1 MKLHWASGFLLGLIV
16 RSVDANAESHIPFA
30 TDSSHIEPETEG
42 PIDPEAY
49 LWQARPHGGKLLP
62 RNQFTTHCS
71 SMTEGSRCE
80 YANDGLA
87 ETHWVSGYH
96 SVHETDELVL
106 DLHKVRNVNGIS
118 MRPLMGEEDRG
129 QIAKHEVYVSVDRAA
144 WTKVAYGTWGWN
156 KSPKMSAFEAIQAR
170 YVKLRAT
177 SEAPPPRHPSHQY
190 PDAVTKIVDVNVY
203 TTNAVLPHEP
213 SKGLWGPTL
222 DLPITAAAGAHGF
235 GAKGHHNIMLWS
247 AWTDDRF
254 FASPGGKTFTATW
267 DPYLQDIV
275 QTNVTNT
282 YHDIFCPGISM
293 DIDGNIVVSG
303 GADSQKTSI
312 YDGSDWIPGG
322 DMNLHRGY
330 HSSTTLSDGKIF
342 AIGGS
347 WSGGSNMPKDGEVYD
362 PATKR
367 WRILPNIKADV
378 IHTVDI
384 PLRNDNHA
392 WLFGWK
398 NGSVFH
404 AGPSKRMFWFDTHG
418 DGNVKRATLRLNDQ
432 DSTSGNAV
440 MFDAVRGKIV
450 AFGGQE
456 YYDGS
461 FGHRNAH
468 RITIKEPF
476 KRPLVDEAGLNGTDG
491 IKGAGGMYNQRV
503 YHTSV
508 VLPDGTVFITG
519 GEIYGV
525 PFNEDE
531 RDVQLTPEI
540 YHPEWDVFLPLKQNN
555 IVRVY
560 HSLSILLPDATV
572 LNGGSG
578 LCGNC
583 TANHYDAQ
591 IFTPPYLLREDGTPA
606 ERPSKP
612 EIVNNQYRV
621 QVGAKLAFQTDAD
634 IRNASLIRLGTVSH
648 TVNTDQ
654 RRIPLSFTR
663 STEPVNGRAV
673 FHAAIPHDPGIALPG
688 YYMLFV
694 MNDRG
699 VPSHAAT
706 VKVELPRTSHTSPE
720 TEQLLTVEEEKE
732 EEDLADVEKPEADY
746 DMEMDEKEAQG
757 IMNALFAATRKFW
770 SSRLSGLVYQG

>member
-1 MKLHWASGFLLGLIV
+1 MKLHWASGLLLGLV
-16 RSVDANAESHIPFA
+16 APCVDANAKSHSAESHIPFA
-30 TDSSHIEPETEG
+30 IDSSHIEPETFG
-42 PIDPEAY
+42 PVDPEAY
-49 LWQARPHGGKLLP
+49 LWQARPRNGKLLP
-62 RNQFTTHCS
+62 RDQFTAHCS
-71 SMTEGSRCE
+71 SVANGSRCE

-87 ETHWVSGYH
+87 QTHWASEPL
-96 SVHETDELVL
+96 SVDKPDVLVL
-106 DLHKVRNVNGIS
+106 DLHEVRNVNGIS
-118 MRPLMGEEDRG
+118 MRPLLGEEDRG
-129 QIAKHEVYVSVDRAA
+129 QIAKHEVWVSKNERA

-156 KSPKMSAFEAIQAR
+156 KSPKMSAFEAIEAR
-170 YVKLRAT
+170 FVKIMAT
-177 SEAPPPRHPSHQY
+177 SEAPPPKHPSQKY

-203 TTNAVLPHEP
+203 TTNAVLPDEP
-213 SKGLWGPTL
+213 SKGVWGPTL
-222 DLPITAAAGAHGF
+222 DMPITAAAGAHGF
-235 GAKGHHNIMLWS
+235 GSKGRHNIMLWS

-267 DPYLQDIV
+267 DPYLEDII

-282 YHDIFCPGISM
+282 HHDMFCPGISM
-293 DIDGNIVVSG
+293 DGEGHIVVSG

-312 YDGSDWIPGG
+312 YDGSEWIPGG

-330 HSSTTLSDGKIF
+330 HASTTLSDGKIF

-347 WSGGSNMPKDGEVYD
+347 WSGGSNSPKDGEVYD
-362 PATKR
+362 PATQR

-398 NGSVFH
+398 KGTVFH
-404 AGPSKRMFWFDTHG
+404 AGPSKTMFWFDTHG
-418 DGNVKRATLRLNDQ
+418 NGTVKKATLRLNDH

-440 MFDAVRGKIV
+440 MFDAVAGKILT
-450 AFGGQE
+450 FGGQE

-461 FGHRNAH
+461 YGSRNAH
-468 RITIKEPF
+468 LITIKEPF
-476 KRPLVDEAGLNGTDG
+476 RRPVVKVAGLNGTTNEF
-491 IKGAGGMYNQRV
+491 AGGMYNQRV

-508 VLPDGTVFITG
+508 VLPDGTVFIAG
-519 GEIYGV
+519 GEIFGV
-525 PFNEDE
+525 PFNEAE

-540 YHPEWDVFLPLKQNN
+540 YHPEWDIFLPLKQNN

-606 ERPSKP
+606 ERPNTP
-612 EIVNNQYRV
+612 EIVDNKYQV
-621 QVGAKLAFQTDAD
+621 KVGAKLAFHADAD
-634 IRNASLIRLGTVSH
+634 IRNASMIRLGSVSH

-654 RRIPLSFTR
+654 RRIPLELTR
-663 STEPVNGRAV
+663 PAQAQSDRVLY
-673 FHAAIPHDPGIALPG
+673 HAAIPDDAGIALPG

-694 MNDRG
+694 LNKKG

-706 VKVELPRTSHTSPE
+706 VKVELPSSHTPT
-720 TEQLLTVEEEKE
+720 TEHVDTLE
-732 EEDLADVEKPEADY
+732 EEDVVDVEESQADC
-746 DMEMDEKEAQG
+746 DMEMDEEAQG
-757 IMNALFAATRKFW
+757 MINALFAATRKLW
-770 SSRLSGLVYQG
+770 GSPKALVHQA